1 MKREEHRYDC
11 ANIDFQMS
19 RFDIREK
26 NLHSRTYGQNPQV
39 YDYYQNLVEK
49 SKEK

>member
-11 ANIDFQMS
+11 ANLDYQIS
-19 RFDIREK
+19 RFDTREK
-26 NLHSRTYGQNPQV
+26 NLHSRTYSQNPQV
-39 YDYYQNLVEK
+39 YDYYQQLVDK